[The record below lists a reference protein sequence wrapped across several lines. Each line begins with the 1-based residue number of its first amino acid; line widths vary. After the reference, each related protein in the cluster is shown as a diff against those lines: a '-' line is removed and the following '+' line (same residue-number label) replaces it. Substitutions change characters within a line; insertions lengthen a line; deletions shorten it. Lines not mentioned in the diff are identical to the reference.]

1 MAGNRAGLG
10 GLAAPRHDRFARWPQ
25 GAARFLLALLAGLI
39 LLAALPTQPA
49 PAPPPLAPEKRL
61 AEPAARASAEATDD
75 RDLLLY
81 RTIIA
86 RVQAGEDYYAVAVDE
101 QRRNSYPVTPG
112 LTVRLPTLAMLGALL
127 GPAGLTVLRGLL
139 FVAMLVAAWRR
150 LGVEP
155 EGPAR
160 RPMALAL
167 LAAGI
172 ASGLG
177 ARYDVLHEV
186 WAGQLIALSFMLH
199 RPGPA
204 QQGARHGQGG
214 WGWSWLAAA
223 LALALRELALP
234 YVLFMGAHAAW
245 RGARREALA
254 WAGLA
259 LAFAAALLLHLHLAA
274 AQVHPGDPASPSWLA
289 IKGMAG
295 LLHKVNQST
304 FLVRFPI
311 WLSGPLVVLALF
323 GWAGWRTPLGAAGF
337 VLVLGYAC
345 AFMIVGRDNNFY
357 WGLVIT
363 PLLFMGAAFLPVAL
377 PSLWRA
383 AELRPRR
390 PRMLHA

>member
-10 GLAAPRHDRFARWPQ
+10 GLAAPRHDRFARWPR
-25 GAARFLLALLAGLI
+25 GAARFLLVLLAVLL
-39 LLAALPTQPA
+39 LLAALPTRPDSMPVPA
-49 PAPPPLAPEKRL
+49 GPGPVAADRAATTGSGPAEDP
-61 AEPAARASAEATDD
+61 
-75 RDLLLY
+75 DLLLY
-81 RTIIA
+81 RAITA
-86 RVQAGEDYYAVAVDE
+86 RVRGGEDYYAVAVAE
-101 QRRNSYPVTPG
+101 QRRNGYPVTPG

-139 FVAMLVAAWRR
+139 FAAMLVAAWRR
-150 LGVEP
+150 LGAEP
-155 EGPAR
+155 DGAAR

-199 RPGPA
+199 RPACGGG
-204 QQGARHGQGG
+204 QGARQGR
-214 WGWSWLAAA
+214 WGWSWVAAA

-234 YVLFMGAHAAW
+234 YVLFMAAHAAW
-245 RGARREALA
+245 HGARREALA

-363 PLLFMGAAFLPVAL
+363 PLLFMGAAFLPMAL

-383 AELRPRR
+383 AQLRPARA
-390 PRMLHA
+390 RMLHV